1 MKLGHGDNLPV
12 FRMVSLWLENASHDA
27 VNRLVNSCLED
38 IQTYK
43 FIVLLPQLAARIGDN
58 LEDTFTKA
66 IFKLLC
72 KLNVFFVS
80 VVKISQS
87 VFCV

>member
-12 FRMVSLWLENASHDA
+12 FRMVSLWLENACHDA
-27 VNRLVNSCLED
+27 VNNLVSSSLEE

-58 LEDTFTKA
+58 LEDVFTKA
-66 IFKLLC
+66 IVKLLS
-72 KLNVFFVS
+72 KLSLYVLFYFS
-80 VVKISQS
+80 
-87 VFCV
+87 